1 MRSKIERGIK
11 FEHHTKSANVHI
23 KFFNLLFPSFIGPVT
38 SSYLTLLYK
47 KYMLKS
53 LKFLSGMLFFVKV
66 STYKVTELRMSE
78 TNERFLNWTRFLKWM
93 RTYIVALA
101 TLILAR
107 TIKSAK
113 SFVKNSP
120 DKLLTTAATL
130 RPTCTSAAF
139 GLRCK
144 VHVII

>member
-53 LKFLSGMLFFVKV
+53 PKFLSGMLFFCKSEYLQSNWAKNEWNEWKIFKLNEISKMNENVYRRASNSNPGKDDKICQEFREKFPRQV
-66 STYKVTELRMSE
+66 TYYCSYAPSNLHKCSVWIEM
-78 TNERFLNWTRFLKWM
+78 
-93 RTYIVALA
+93 
-101 TLILAR
+101 
-107 TIKSAK
+107 
-113 SFVKNSP
+113 
-120 DKLLTTAATL
+120 
-130 RPTCTSAAF
+130 
-139 GLRCK
+139 
-144 VHVII
+144 